1 MSMKRIFALL
11 LVIAMLVAS
20 FAACNKPNDSSV
32 TTPDNTTP
40 DTTPNIPDTPAPPS
54 TQALKN
60 VKIVAGGSAIES
72 FGAAELAWYFAKKNI
87 TVSDSGYPIT
97 LALSDTVVA
106 DGYKIEADYNGL
118 HIVGGTERGL
128 AYGIYTFLEKFVGVQ
143 FLAADTIAVNDA
155 EVVIG
160 LGVLDEF
167 VPVFDLQSNPWYPIV
182 SLPQKDG
189 GNDNGN
195 NQTQTLTLGTITGN
209 GGVAQPCLTD
219 PENLP
224 KAINYVKNY
233 LAGNISVETIVFAP
247 SNNGD
252 LYCQCPNCA
261 RIDAEEESHAGSYL
275 RFVNDII
282 EAVSDTYPNVKFAI
296 SIRTYLQT
304 APKITKPVDG
314 LSVYLNTAGCHVTH
328 PITDTSC
335 PNAVEFAE
343 CVKTWSSLCD
353 SAHLE
358 YVVTST
364 TDYIPTFA
372 NFGSLRENMQY
383 FAENGVK
390 SVRCVGN
397 FACPSGEFGEL
408 RVYLLSK
415 LLMDPYM
422 TEEEYYAHMDAFL
435 ASYYGGGWEYIR
447 KFIDKTVELA
457 KDGHQSA
464 ADSPLLGITAEEY
477 KENKATFEEWWNKA
491 EELAGDRIDFVKRA
505 RYQWRFVQLL
515 VRPDSMYAVL
525 LINDVSKTKIAW
537 REKQWNVDASSDL
550 FQSPDKWIY
559 KS

>member
-1 MSMKRIFALL
+1 MSIKRIFALL
-11 LVIAMLVAS
+11 LVVAMLAVS
-20 FAACNKPNDSSV
+20 FASCLNENPPSSTTPAD
-32 TTPDNTTP
+32 TTPD
-40 DTTPNIPDTPAPPS
+40 APTSPQNPTS
-54 TQALKN
+54 QKITN
-60 VKIVAGGSAIES
+60 VKICGGTDAIYS
-72 FGAAELAWYFAKKNI
+72 FGIAELSWYFAKKNI
-87 TVSDSGYPIT
+87 TVSDSGYPI
-97 LALSDTVVA
+97 LLSISKLVA
-106 DGYKIEADYNGL
+106 RGGYKIEASESFL
-118 HIVGGTERGL
+118 RITGGDERGL
-128 AYGIYTFLEKFVGVQ
+128 AYGIYMFLEKFVGVQ
-143 FLAADTIAVNDA
+143 FLAADTVVVNDA
-155 EVVIG
+155 DVV
-160 LGVLDEF
+160 LNTGVLDEF
-167 VPVFDLQSNPWYPIV
+167 TPVFDIQYNPWYPIV

-189 GNDNGN
+189 GNDSGNG
-195 NQTQTLTLGTITGN
+195 QTQTLALGTIIGI

-233 LAGNISVETIVFAP
+233 LASHPGIDTLVFSP

-261 RIDAEEESHAGSYL
+261 RIDAEEESHAGSYV
-275 RFVNDII
+275 RFINSLI
-282 EAVSDTYPNVKFAI
+282 EAISPEYPDVKYAI
-296 SIRTYLQT
+296 SIRTYLQI
-304 APKITKPVDG
+304 APKNTKPVEG
-314 LSVYLNTAGCHVTH
+314 LSVYLSTAGCHVTH

-343 CVKTWSSLCD
+343 CVKTWGELCD
-353 SAHLE
+353 SVHLE

-364 TDYIPTFA
+364 ADYIPTFA

-383 FAENGVK
+383 FAENGIK
-390 SVRCVGN
+390 SIRCTGN

-415 LLMDPYM
+415 LLIDPYM
-422 TEEEYYAHMDAFL
+422 TEEEYYAHMDSFL

-457 KDGHQSA
+457 KDGHQLASE
-464 ADSPLLGITAEEY
+464 SPLLGITAQEY

-505 RYQWRFVQLL
+505 RYQWRFIQLL
-515 VRPDSMYAVL
+515 IIPDSLHAQM
-525 LINDVSKTKIAW
+525 LINDVSRTKIAW
-537 REKQWNVDASSDL
+537 REKQWNIDAASDL